1 MIPTPAYAAP
11 EAKAP
16 LAPTV
21 IERREP
27 GPHDVLIDIRYCGV
41 CHSDLHQVQDEWG
54 GARYPMVPG
63 HEIVGT
69 VSRVGAAVT
78 KWQVGD
84 TVGVGCLVDS
94 CRECEACKAGEEQF
108 CERGS
113 TGTYNSLERDRKTPT
128 YGGYSRRITVDE
140 NFVVR
145 VPESIPLD
153 QAAPL
158 LCAGI
163 TTYSP
168 MRHFGVKAGDRVAV
182 VGLGGLGHMGV
193 KLAKA
198 MGAHVTVLS
207 HSPSKREDAMR
218 LGADDFVATGEADA
232 FKRNAR
238 RFDFI
243 LDTVSAEH
251 DYNSYLNLLRRD
263 GTMVLVGLPEAM
275 PLDASSLIMGRRRL
289 AGSLIGGIRE
299 TQEMLDFCA
308 EHGVGADVEVISMD
322 AINAAYARMLK
333 SDVRYRFV
341 IDLATL
347 S

>member
-1 MIPTPAYAAP
+1 
-11 EAKAP
+11 
-16 LAPTV
+16 
-21 IERREP
+21 
-27 GPHDVLIDIRYCGV
+27 
-41 CHSDLHQVQDEWG
+41 
-54 GARYPMVPG
+54 
-63 HEIVGT
+63 
-69 VSRVGAAVT
+69 
-78 KWQVGD
+78 
-84 TVGVGCLVDS
+84 
-94 CRECEACKAGEEQF
+94 
-108 CERGS
+108 
-113 TGTYNSLERDRKTPT
+113 
-128 YGGYSRRITVDE
+128 
-140 NFVVR
+140 
-145 VPESIPLD
+145 
-153 QAAPL
+153 
-158 LCAGI
+158 
-163 TTYSP
+163 
-168 MRHFGVKAGDRVAV
+168 
-182 VGLGGLGHMGV
+182 
-193 KLAKA
+193 

-275 PLDASSLIMGRRRL
+275 PLEASSLIMGRRRL